1 MVGGAHSRLDVH
13 ERFPASGVDIATRV
27 MIVDGQPEIR
37 EQLATALRSAVDLTV
52 VGEASAAEVAMTLV
66 EREHPDVVLLDAL
79 LTGAEGVVTAATA
92 LPGAPVR
99 VLVLTPSKPGEHV
112 FAALRAGASGYL
124 RRNAQPRTLVEA
136 VRLVVDGEG
145 VGDPVVT
152 SRLASAYV
160 DAARPTQAG
169 RAQLAQLTER
179 ELDVLR
185 LAARG
190 LSNAEVAA
198 ELVLSTSTVK
208 THMNA
213 ILGKLKLRDRVQAT
227 IVAYETGL
235 IRPGADPGAS
245 WDSPP

>member
-1 MVGGAHSRLDVH
+1 
-13 ERFPASGVDIATRV
+13 
-27 MIVDGQPEIR
+27 MIVDGQAVTR
-37 EQLATALRSAVDLTV
+37 ARLAVALGSGPDLTV
-52 VGEASAAEVAMTLV
+52 IGEADTPGIAVSFVASA
-66 EREHPDVVLLDAL
+66 RPDVVLLDGSLAAPDG
-79 LTGAEGVVTAATA
+79 GAAAVRVTAAATA
-92 LPGAPVR
+92 LPGTPVR
-99 VLVLTPSKPGEHV
+99 VLILTEAEPTEQV

-124 RRNAQPRTLVEA
+124 RKDSATRTLTDA
-136 VRLVVDGEG
+136 VRLVAAGQG
-145 VGDPVVT
+145 VGDPAVT
-152 SRLASAYV
+152 SRLASVYV
-160 DAARPTQAG
+160 DGAAAAKG
-169 RAQLAQLTER
+169 GGELAQLTER

-235 IRPGADPGAS
+235 IRPGSDPGAG
-245 WDSPP
+245 WGAPL

>member
-1 MVGGAHSRLDVH
+1 
-13 ERFPASGVDIATRV
+13 
-27 MIVDGQPEIR
+27 MIVD
-37 EQLATALRSAVDLTV
+37 EQQSVRNELATALGTGSDVAVVAQAGD
-52 VGEASAAEVAMTLV
+52 AEQAMTLAA
-66 EREHPDVVLLDAL
+66 REHPDVVLLDAQL
-79 LTGAEGVVTAATA
+79 PDADTVVTAVTG
-92 LPGAPVR
+92 LSGAPVR
-99 VLVLTPSKPGEHV
+99 VLVLTTSEPAERV

-124 RRNAQPRTLVEA
+124 RKQSQPRTLVEA
-136 VRLVVDGEG
+136 VHLVADGEG
-145 VGDPVVT
+145 VGNPVVT
-152 SRLASAYV
+152 SRLVGAYV
-160 DAARPTQAG
+160 DSTAPDHAG
-169 RAQLAQLTER
+169 RPLLAQLTER

-235 IRPGADPGAS
+235 IRPGSDPGAG
-245 WDSPP
+245 WGSPS

>member
-1 MVGGAHSRLDVH
+1 
-13 ERFPASGVDIATRV
+13 
-27 MIVDGQPEIR
+27 MIVDEQPADRDRLAAALRTGGDLAIVAEAGSA
-37 EQLATALRSAVDLTV
+37 EVATAL
-52 VGEASAAEVAMTLV
+52 AEQA
-66 EREHPDVVLLDAL
+66 RPDVLLLDAQ
-79 LTGAEGVVTAATA
+79 
-92 LPGAPVR
+92 LPGADDVVTTVSGLGGTPVR
-99 VLVLTPSKPGEHV
+99 VLVLTSSEPAEHV

-124 RRNAQPRTLVEA
+124 RKESQPRTLIEA
-136 VRLVVDGEG
+136 VHLVADGEG

-152 SRLASAYV
+152 SQLVGAY
-160 DAARPTQAG
+160 AQSSPPG
-169 RAQLAQLTER
+169 RYGPAVLDQLTER

-235 IRPGADPGAS
+235 IRPGADPGAG
-245 WDSPP
+245 WTPPQQ

>member
-1 MVGGAHSRLDVH
+1 
-13 ERFPASGVDIATRV
+13 
-27 MIVDGQPEIR
+27 MIVDGEAAVR
-37 EQLATALRSAVDLTV
+37 DQLAAALRSGADLIV
-52 VGEASAAEVAMTLV
+52 VGATGSAEKALDLAHR
-66 EREHPDVVLLDAL
+66 ERPHVVLLDAVL
-79 LTGAEGVVTAATA
+79 PESDGSAAAARVTTAVTAVPD
-92 LPGAPVR
+92 PGAR
-99 VLVLTPSKPGEHV
+99 VLVLTSSEPGEHV

-124 RRNAQPRTLVEA
+124 RKNAQQGTLTDA
-136 VRLVVDGEG
+136 VRLVAAGEG
-145 VGDPVVT
+145 VGDPAVT
-152 SRLASAYV
+152 ARLASAYV
-160 DAARPTQAG
+160 DGTRSAG
-169 RAQLAQLTER
+169 GGREHLATLTER

-235 IRPGADPGAS
+235 IRPGADPGAG
-245 WDSPP
+245 WG

>member
-1 MVGGAHSRLDVH
+1 
-13 ERFPASGVDIATRV
+13 
-27 MIVDGQPEIR
+27 MIVDGGAATR
-37 EQLATALRSAVDLTV
+37 SRLAAGLASAPDLTV
-52 VGEASAAEVAMTLV
+52 IGESDTPGLAVSFVAS
-66 EREHPDVVLLDAL
+66 ERPDVVLLDAAL
-79 LTGAEGVVTAATA
+79 AGPDGAGAAAPVTAAVTA
-92 LPGAPVR
+92 LPGVPVR
-99 VLVLTPSKPGEHV
+99 VLVLTEAEPTDHV

-124 RRNAQPRTLVEA
+124 RKDSATRTLTDA
-136 VRLVVDGEG
+136 VRLVAAGQG

-152 SRLASAYV
+152 ARLASAY
-160 DAARPTQAG
+160 AG
-169 RAQLAQLTER
+169 GAVAVNGGLELAQLTER

-227 IVAYETGL
+227 IIAYETGL
-235 IRPGADPGAS
+235 IRPGSDPGAGWGAS
-245 WDSPP
+245 L